1 MAEKGME
8 SNDHQEEQH
17 LCVCVCLSVCL
28 SVKWSNHVHNLRKS
42 DFGIIFDFEHIL
54 SQMNHL
60 ELIYDDIY
68 DNP

>member
-1 MAEKGME
+1 MINWIKY
-8 SNDHQEEQH
+8 SNLNVRKTVQ
-17 LCVCVCLSVCL
+17 SR
-28 SVKWSNHVHNLRKS
+28 SNVNNLRKS